1 MIKSGMPSK
10 DKTDKTQA
18 ASAAAAVPASLNL
31 ERRVKQQVWAKEHD
45 YFAVTAPGL
54 EEMCAGELRAL
65 GLTEVLPQPGG
76 VAFRGRWEAMY
87 LANLWLRTAG
97 RVLLRLRDFRVHNW
111 PDLPRQAMAV
121 PWEVYLPAGASIRAQ
136 VTLSESNLKHSG
148 RVAEEV
154 AGAAIQ
160 RLASLGLDAPTL
172 AEGAAGAEDQE
183 ERALTIMVRGAGR
196 RASISLDT
204 TGEHLHRRGY
214 RLQPGQAPLREDLAA
229 ALLMFSGY
237 GGAGA
242 LLDPL
247 CGAGTLPI
255 EAGLMARGLAPGL
268 MRSFAVESWPCHR
281 GPAFAHLRKKAAES
295 ALPSAPAPILGRDR
309 SAPAL
314 AAARANAERA
324 GLAEDLAFD
333 KADFFAAPPPGA
345 APGLLVINP
354 PYGKRLGSVRQAEEF
369 AARLGRHLRGFYPG
383 WRCGVVLYL
392 PHWAEAL
399 GLANAATLVV
409 PHGGL
414 KVTLLA
420 GDVPAK

>member
-1 MIKSGMPSK
+1 MIESGMQP
-10 DKTDKTQA
+10 QA
-18 ASAAAAVPASLNL
+18 KPTPAPPAPAPAPGSSPNL

-54 EEMCAGELRAL
+54 EEICADELRAL
-65 GLTEVLPQPGG
+65 GVGPVEPQPGG

-111 PDLPRQAMAV
+111 SDLPRQAMAV
-121 PWEVYLPAGASIRAQ
+121 PWEVYLPAGAAIRVQ
-136 VTLSESNLKHSG
+136 VTLNESNLKHSG

-154 AGAAIQ
+154 VGAAMA
-160 RLASLGLDAPTL
+160 RLTSLGLAAPTL
-172 AEGAAGAEDQE
+172 AEGAE
-183 ERALTIMVRGAGR
+183 ESRDNALTIMVRGAGR

-229 ALLMFSGY
+229 GLLTLCGY

-268 MRSFAVESWPCHR
+268 ERAFAVESWPCHR
-281 GPAFAHLRKKAAES
+281 APAFAHMRKKAREA
-295 ALPSAPAPILGRDR
+295 ALPQAPAPILGRDR

-324 GLAEDLAFD
+324 GLAADLTFD
-333 KADFFAAPPPGA
+333 KADFFAAPPPGV

-369 AARLGRHLRGFYPG
+369 AARLGRHLKGFYPG

-392 PHWAEAL
+392 PQWAEELRLERAVS
-399 GLANAATLVV
+399 LVV

-420 GDVPAK
+420 GDV